1 MELKKVWM
9 APDTAGKSRYSLRVL
24 GGIAGITALAVA
36 LIGAGV
42 WLTFALELPR
52 EGFSLFL
59 VCAVTALMVA
69 LALRVGWRSV
79 GDATVFFLTRED
91 RLYVMDVRDL
101 FPRGHH
107 MINYVA
113 GTVKVQEYLR
123 ALAREPRLPAQAEE
137 VARVESIRENGGYYA
152 IRCRMVSARGAGG
165 ERTWFL
171 VKGCRDEDTLLRELR
186 GRQDREGKGR
196 QGHSR
201 TPVYILTSALALGA
215 LGTVCVLSHPAQGIL
230 PREIYFP
237 CLGAAFLAFFFL
249 VYFVICYRR
258 GR

>member
-1 MELKKVWM
+1 MYDV
-9 APDTAGKSRYSLRVL
+9 
-24 GGIAGITALAVA
+24 II
-36 LIGAGV
+36 IGAGV

-137 VARVESIRENGGYYA
+137 VAR
-152 IRCRMVSARGAGG
+152 
-165 ERTWFL
+165 
-171 VKGCRDEDTLLRELR
+171 DEEGLQTLRNLAANMAWLLRCIEA
-186 GRQDREGKGR
+186 GRAAGVCPPRPE
-196 QGHSR
+196 
-201 TPVYILTSALALGA
+201 LGA
-215 LGTVCVLSHPAQGIL
+215 RTNFI
-230 PREIYFP
+230 R
-237 CLGAAFLAFFFL
+237 
-249 VYFVICYRR
+249 
-258 GR
+258 